1 MIHYKHVVNRLS
13 GTCVIFKKQNK
24 KGFRFVSD
32 AFIHHVFSFFI
43 KRTDKR
49 TKTNFLT
56 GFHSCNMVFREM
68 LHLPSPL
75 RPPWQLGS
83 QREQTGLKRAGES
96 RVHVSDSSGQ
106 ASDVTATVMAP
117 WEAGDSGCWERALRY
132 SGSESRLTNT
142 NWLHCYVSFGW

>member
-1 MIHYKHVVNRLS
+1 MIHYKQVVNRLS
-13 GTCVIFKKQNK
+13 GTCVIFKKKTK
-24 KGFRFVSD
+24 KVLDLLVMLLYIMSFL
-32 AFIHHVFSFFI
+32 FSLNI
-43 KRTDKR
+43 Q
-49 TKTNFLT
+49 TKGQRPIFWPGSTPATWFSEKCST
-56 GFHSCNMVFREM
+56 F
-68 LHLPSPL
+68 L
-75 RPPWQLGS
+75 RPCAQPWQLGS